1 MSRRHIAGQAVGY
14 PVREGDDIVGV
25 AQQDIMRALAEST
38 LG

>member
-25 AQQDIMRALAEST
+25 AAGGHMRALTESA